1 MGLLKTSGQCIFRF
15 DGIKHEYE
23 LLERKRRV
31 HICRDVCCYLRF
43 RVLTLMIGVVVG
55 FVCQVLR
62 LAVRLGMSVDVILV
76 QLRKG
81 GGGFK

>member
-1 MGLLKTSGQCIFRF
+1 
-15 DGIKHEYE
+15 
-23 LLERKRRV
+23 
-31 HICRDVCCYLRF
+31 
-43 RVLTLMIGVVVG
+43 MIGVVVG

-81 GGGFK
+81 GGGVQIVLIGE